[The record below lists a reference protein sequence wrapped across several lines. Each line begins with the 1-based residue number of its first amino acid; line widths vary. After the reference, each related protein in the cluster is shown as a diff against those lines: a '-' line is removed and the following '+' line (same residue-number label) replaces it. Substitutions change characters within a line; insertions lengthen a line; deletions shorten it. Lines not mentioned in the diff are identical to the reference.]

1 MWPLLDNIQGRKPP
15 TLVTSVMLFWADQDR
30 LINLLESR
38 LEKGSQQEKR
48 MMSELVKERQK
59 LCEMTAQWEKLK
71 ASRKKAIKI
80 TKKKCLY
87 SILSRGWLTTSPR

>member
-1 MWPLLDNIQGRKPP
+1 MCK
-15 TLVTSVMLFWADQDR
+15 LFWADQDR

-80 TKKKCLY
+80 TKKKRLY
-87 SILSRGWLTTSPR
+87 SILKPMKTIPNLKDYSTKVIC